1 LAHHVVVQISA
12 QRIGLPLKD
21 LKYRILGDDIVIM
34 DRQLAS
40 SYLDVMTELGVSISP
55 TKTHTGENL
64 FEFAKRFGYKGS
76 EITQFPITS
85 IVEHLTV
92 YSLVAQGL
100 ESARER
106 GFLPLFIQSNSPD
119 FWNDLVK
126 ITHPKANR
134 LQIYLINK
142 MRQFHLLPSS
152 SKPIMSQ
159 IQDLKTLAWES
170 FKIDDFSVIDKALL
184 DANIEIR
191 EREIDKLTSK
201 KFKYNMVIQG
211 LLGSIMFFIPW
222 DQVSVTHREY
232 LPVISSLDKST
243 RLKLD
248 TLVNVRELTS
258 GIEVSKALETDPIK
272 PVPQLKGLQPVRPN
286 EVIARS
292 RSALL
297 KPFLNKLREEKEK
310 STLKQTTPLK

>member
-1 LAHHVVVQISA
+1 VHISA
-12 QRIGLPLKD
+12 QRIGMSVKD

-40 SYLDVMTELGVSISP
+40 SYLDVMTELGVNISP
-55 TKTHTGENL
+55 VKTHQGENL

-106 GFLPLFIQSNSPD
+106 GFLPLYIQSNSPD

-126 ITHPKANR
+126 ITHPRKNR

-170 FKIDDFSVIDKALL
+170 FRIEDFSVIDKALL

-211 LLGSIMFFIPW
+211 LLGSIMFFIP
-222 DQVSVTHREY
+222 
-232 LPVISSLDKST
+232 
-243 RLKLD
+243 
-248 TLVNVRELTS
+248 
-258 GIEVSKALETDPIK
+258 
-272 PVPQLKGLQPVRPN
+272 
-286 EVIARS
+286 
-292 RSALL
+292 
-297 KPFLNKLREEKEK
+297 
-310 STLKQTTPLK
+310 